1 MYDLYKMLRRV
12 LEEDEGVFIDKDDW
26 VANEVKRFKSFR
38 FNKSKGDFTR
48 VETKSSLGLNFW

>member
-12 LEEDEGVFIDKDDW
+12 LEEEGGVFIDNKDDW

-38 FNKSKGDFTR
+38 FQ
-48 VETKSSLGLNFW
+48 V